1 MLILYCSRL
10 GLVNINDITECSSF
24 KTFLYADD
32 TVLTMSHRNT
42 KHLET
47 VVNIELEKVAQW
59 LDGNQLTLNFSKT
72 NYMLMGQQKG
82 KFEITINSKTIN
94 QENNVCY
101 LGVILDDKL
110 NWHKHLDYLVKKLSI
125 AAGMI
130 YKLRPYL
137 SQKLPITIYYSIV
150 YSHLQYGIINWGSAA
165 ATYLNRLQVSQ
176 NKIVKIITRTVGK
189 KIN

>member
-1 MLILYCSRL
+1 
-10 GLVNINDITECSSF
+10 
-24 KTFLYADD
+24 
-32 TVLTMSHRNT
+32 MSHRNT

-101 LGVILDDKL
+101 LGVTLDDKL
-110 NWHKHLDYLVKKLSI
+110 NWHKHIDYLVKKLSI

-137 SQKLPITIYYSIV
+137 SRKLPITIYYSIV